1 MEYDLEP
8 YGKEEHQECIVIA
21 NADTVIDPGAV
32 VVKSFHAHVAGV
44 AVARTGSSDN

>member
-8 YGKEEHQECIVIA
+8 NGKEEHQECIMIA

-32 VVKSFHAHVAGV
+32 VVKSLHTLVANG
-44 AVARTGSSDN
+44 AMSRSG